1 MEIEQKGIL
10 KMTYK
15 EFFKVTKN
23 LDRNKYHTC
32 CSVKDDFENCEWVI
46 YRKDMSWEEYWSSNN
61 KAILDSKINTD
72 EDLMNFIENVCI

>member
-1 MEIEQKGIL
+1 
-10 KMTYK
+10 MTYK

-23 LDRNKYHTC
+23 LDKNKYHTC
-32 CSVKDDFENCEWVI
+32 CSVKDDLENCEWVI

-72 EDLMNFIENVCI
+72 EDLMNFIKMCAYNRLK

>member
-72 EDLMNFIENVCI
+72 EDLMNFIKNVCI

>member
-1 MEIEQKGIL
+1 
-10 KMTYK
+10 MTYK

-72 EDLMNFIENVCI
+72 EDLMNFIKNVCI